1 MGAVF
6 RLTGNTVMPA
16 PGVRVLRAAD
26 YARLVE
32 ANDVLAAAR
41 ERAAAMAAEAEKA
54 YEERRQA
61 GYEDGLMEGR
71 MEQAEKM
78 METAMQAVEYIEG
91 VEAKLVGVVTSAVR
105 KIIGE
110 LDDRE
115 CTVRVVRNAL
125 NAVRSQQRVLIRV
138 SPDDKD
144 AVRTSLAA
152 MISSAPNG
160 ATFLDVTADPRM
172 KPGDCIL
179 ECELGVLSSTP
190 CWARSGSRR
199 WPSNT
204 SATCWKRPSA
214 TSIPWRRGDV
224 WSRWWAPSS
233 VPWFPV

>member
-41 ERAAAMAAEAEKA
+41 ERAAVMAAEAEKA
-54 YEERRQA
+54 YAERKRA

-115 CTVRVVRNAL
+115 CTVRVA
-125 NAVRSQQRVLIRV
+125 I
-138 SPDDKD
+138 
-144 AVRTSLAA
+144 
-152 MISSAPNG
+152 ISSKD
-160 ATFLDVTADPRM
+160 DVP
-172 KPGDCIL
+172 L
-179 ECELGVLSSTP
+179 FFLSSFF
-190 CWARSGSRR
+190 CCFA
-199 WPSNT
+199 
-204 SATCWKRPSA
+204 KRFSCFFFSKSLLVNEIGFA
-214 TSIPWRRGDV
+214 I
-224 WSRWWAPSS
+224 
-233 VPWFPV
+233 

>member
-1 MGAVF
+1 MGTLF
-6 RLTGNTVMPA
+6 QLTGNHVLPA

-26 YARLVE
+26 YASLVE
-32 ANDVLAAAR
+32 ANRLLAMA
-41 ERAAAMAAEAEKA
+41 EQRAAAMAADAEKA
-54 YEERRQA
+54 YEERRRQ

-71 MEQAEKM
+71 MEQSEKM
-78 METAMQAVEYIEG
+78 LETAMQAVEYIEG
-91 VEAKLVGVVTSAVR
+91 VEGKLVDVVTSAVR

-179 ECELGVLSSTP
+179 ECELGVVDASLETQLKAIEHALLGKIRES
-190 CWARSGSRR
+190 
-199 WPSNT
+199 
-204 SATCWKRPSA
+204 
-214 TSIPWRRGDV
+214 
-224 WSRWWAPSS
+224 
-233 VPWFPV
+233 

>member
-41 ERAAAMAAEAEKA
+41 ERAAVMAAEAEKA
-54 YEERRQA
+54 YAERKRA

-125 NAVRSQQRVLIRV
+125 
-138 SPDDKD
+138 
-144 AVRTSLAA
+144 
-152 MISSAPNG
+152 ISSAPNG

-179 ECELGVLSSTP
+179 ECELGVVDASLETQLKAIEHALLGKIRES
-190 CWARSGSRR
+190 
-199 WPSNT
+199 
-204 SATCWKRPSA
+204 
-214 TSIPWRRGDV
+214 
-224 WSRWWAPSS
+224 
-233 VPWFPV
+233 

>member
-6 RLTGNTVMPA
+6 QLTGNGIVPA
-16 PGVRVLRAAD
+16 PGVRVLRAEE
-26 YARLVE
+26 YARFVE
-32 ANDVLAAAR
+32 AGQILAAAR
-41 ERAAAMAAEAEKA
+41 EQAAAMRDEAEKA
-54 YEERRQA
+54 YEERKQQ

-71 MEQAEKM
+71 LEQAEKM

-91 VEAKLVGVVTSAVR
+91 VEDRLVGVVTSAVR

-125 NAVRSQQRVLIRV
+125 AAVRSQQRVLIRV

-144 AVRTSLAA
+144 SVRQALAA
-152 MISSAPNG
+152 MISSTPGG

-179 ECELGVLSSTP
+179 ECELGVVDASLETQLKAIENALLSKIRES
-190 CWARSGSRR
+190 
-199 WPSNT
+199 
-204 SATCWKRPSA
+204 
-214 TSIPWRRGDV
+214 
-224 WSRWWAPSS
+224 
-233 VPWFPV
+233 

>member
-1 MGAVF
+1 M
-6 RLTGNTVMPA
+6 
-16 PGVRVLRAAD
+16 
-26 YARLVE
+26 
-32 ANDVLAAAR
+32 
-41 ERAAAMAAEAEKA
+41 
-54 YEERRQA
+54 
-61 GYEDGLMEGR
+61 
-71 MEQAEKM
+71 
-78 METAMQAVEYIEG
+78 
-91 VEAKLVGVVTSAVR
+91 TSAVR

-179 ECELGVLSSTP
+179 ECELGVVDASLETQLKAIEHALLGKIRES
-190 CWARSGSRR
+190 
-199 WPSNT
+199 
-204 SATCWKRPSA
+204 
-214 TSIPWRRGDV
+214 
-224 WSRWWAPSS
+224 
-233 VPWFPV
+233 

>member
-91 VEAKLVGVVTSAVR
+91 VEAKLVPAACAHPCLSRRQGRGADLA
-105 KIIGE
+105 GGHD
-110 LDDRE
+110 L
-115 CTVRVVRNAL
+115 
-125 NAVRSQQRVLIRV
+125 VRSQRRHV
-138 SPDDKD
+138 SGRDGRSPHE
-144 AVRTSLAA
+144 ARGLH
-152 MISSAPNG
+152 
-160 ATFLDVTADPRM
+160 
-172 KPGDCIL
+172 PGM
-179 ECELGVLSSTP
+179 
-190 CWARSGSRR
+190 
-199 WPSNT
+199 
-204 SATCWKRPSA
+204 
-214 TSIPWRRGDV
+214 
-224 WSRWWAPSS
+224 
-233 VPWFPV
+233 